1 MSLSTRELTLSDK
14 QLAYCKRVAAGGI
27 TYTDAYMEIWGAN
40 RASSCS
46 AASALMQKPA
56 IQHTINAL
64 REAVDAERMFTKAKA
79 LAILGDI
86 AQGNEAAV
94 ARISAIKTT
103 AELQD
108 WLSPTKVQVMHLHEL
123 LSTRMRPTVRPASG
137 HHGPMKTLLTLR
149 VTSEGYNRPN
159 PHA

>member
-64 REAVDAERMFTKAKA
+64 REAVDAERMLTKAKA

-108 WLSPTKVQVMHLHEL
+108 WLSPQKIQVMHLHEL
-123 LSTRMRPTVRPASG
+123 LSTSEETSGESSVRASWAD
-137 HHGPMKTLLTLR
+137 
-149 VTSEGYNRPN
+149 ED
-159 PHA
+159 AIDA